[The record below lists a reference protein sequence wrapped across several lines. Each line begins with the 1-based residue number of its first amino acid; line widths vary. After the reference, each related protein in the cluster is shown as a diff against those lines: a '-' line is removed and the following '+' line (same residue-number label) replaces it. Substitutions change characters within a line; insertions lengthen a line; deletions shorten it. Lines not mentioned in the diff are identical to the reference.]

1 VRTSVAVAALALAA
15 LAVLGVAGPASA
27 HDQLLSTSPKD
38 GAVVAT
44 VPDEVTLTFSDVVM
58 DAGGEANQV
67 RILDSS
73 CRPIDAGAATIADN
87 VVTQRITQPATGPV
101 TVQWRVVSRDGHPVS
116 GEFSF
121 TVGDGA
127 AAASPSCAAAAAP
140 EAPDSGSG
148 SILPWV
154 IGGVVLVVLAG
165 GGAYLLATRSR
176 RADDQ

>member
-1 VRTSVAVAALALAA
+1 MRSSVAVAALALAA
-15 LAVLGVAGPASA
+15 LAILGVAGPASA

-44 VPDEVTLTFSDVVM
+44 VPDEVTLTFSDLVM

-73 CRPIDAGAATIADN
+73 CRPIDAGDATIADN

-121 TVGDGA
+121 TVGDGP
-127 AAASPSCAAAAAP
+127 AASPSCAAAAAP
-140 EAPDSGSG
+140 TTPDSGGG
-148 SILPWV
+148 SVLPWV
-154 IGGVVLVVLAG
+154 IGGVVLVVVAAG
-165 GGAYLLATRSR
+165 GGYLLATRSR
-176 RADDQ
+176 RTDDQ

>member
-1 VRTSVAVAALALAA
+1 MRSSVAVAALALAA

-44 VPDEVTLTFSDVVM
+44 VPDEVTLTFSDLVM

-73 CRPIDAGAATIADN
+73 CRPIDAGDATIADN

-121 TVGDGA
+121 TVGDGP

-140 EAPDSGSG
+140 ATPDSGGG
-148 SILPWV
+148 SVLPWV
-154 IGGVVLVVLAG
+154 IGGVVLVVIAAG
-165 GGAYLLATRSR
+165 GGYLLATRSR
-176 RADDQ
+176 RTDDQ